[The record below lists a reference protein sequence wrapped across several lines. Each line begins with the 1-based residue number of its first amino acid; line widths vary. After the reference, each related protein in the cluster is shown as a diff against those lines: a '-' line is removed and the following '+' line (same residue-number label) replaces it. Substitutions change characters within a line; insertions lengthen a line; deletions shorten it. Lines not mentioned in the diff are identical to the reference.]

1 MSLCANRVNQRVS
14 LILTLFLL
22 HVFQHRHK
30 GQFGLFQPVQVVND
44 IPHQEIFGAHRVAD
58 AVDNFIHPFQYAI
71 QNIPARY
78 VPVYFHDCIHLFSL
92 SFINKYY
99 YLR

>member
-1 MSLCANRVNQRVS
+1 MPAGRTVSGSASDLRYGNADQMNLCASRVNQRF

-30 GQFGLFQPVQVVND
+30 GQFGLLQPVQVVND

-58 AVDNFIHPFQYAI
+58 AVDNFVHPFQYAI

-78 VPVYFHDCIHLFSL
+78 V
-92 SFINKYY
+92 
-99 YLR
+99 YLI